1 MPPIR
6 RAKRVPVS
14 PIPGIIAD
22 LDTLISTLYEIPTI
36 SDNLGVV
43 LTQLTC
49 ARALLHLEQGE
60 PSPLYD
66 DLDQLF
72 FGNASVAGTAQAKQ
86 SELEQPE
93 SRQPESRQ
101 PESRQPESSVP
112 LGTGYTNSPSVTIP
126 PPPKAQINDNMAI
139 SQSDY
144 AAMRARVAA
153 NGVIP
158 KPVPPG
164 VIDLMDQRFPGV
176 VRDSSVK
183 ESFGLHCEI
192 CNGTVDSHPV
202 DENVPLSSDGRLAVI
217 LCDSMQRVYCTR
229 RPGR

>member
-86 SELEQPE
+86 SELE
-93 SRQPESRQ
+93 Q

>member
-86 SELEQPE
+86 S
-93 SRQPESRQ
+93 ESRQ